1 MKRHLALTLQL
12 STILLLLLSLS
23 VMASAQKQQSDR
35 EFAGLRGSVKTVRT
49 EAAELTTVDGKLL
62 EGKRETKSV
71 ANYDEAGNLT
81 KVERYED
88 GTPLETDTYFSLDGD
103 RAFKTEVLR
112 KSSRGGINSGT
123 GRGINGG
130 TAPFKPDAK
139 PDPRFTLK
147 FKYKFDA
154 QGNRIEETRIDN
166 RGEATFHYVYKYD
179 AQGHRVA
186 DIIGTTNANTYKVDD
201 KGNVTEISRRG
212 PGLKFFYTYHE
223 FDNKGNWTKR
233 TGKLVS
239 TYNGETRESS
249 DVYYRTLTYY

>member
-62 EGKRETKSV
+62 EGKRETRSV

-112 KSSRGGINSGT
+112 RSSSGTGSGT

-166 RGEATFHYVYKYD
+166 RGEATIHYVYKYD

-186 DIIGTTNANTYKVDD
+186 DIGTTYANTYKVDD
-201 KGNVTEISRRG
+201 KGNVTEISRG
-212 PGLKFFYTYHE
+212 GADDKFFYTYHE

-233 TGKLVS
+233 TSKLVS
-239 TYNGETRESS
+239 TYNGETREFSS
-249 DVYYRTLTYY
+249 VYYRTLTYY